1 MTYESPSFEC
11 LEATISKAT
20 IRPTT
25 GNGMKP
31 SALLKTVLD
40 TLERGDMRTQMV
52 WDWLSTC
59 NGVRI

>member
-1 MTYESPSFEC
+1 MTYESLSFEC
-11 LEATISKAT
+11 PEATISKVT
-20 IRPTT
+20 IRLTT
-25 GNGMKP
+25 GNGMRP

-40 TLERGDMRTQMV
+40 TLERGDMRIQMG